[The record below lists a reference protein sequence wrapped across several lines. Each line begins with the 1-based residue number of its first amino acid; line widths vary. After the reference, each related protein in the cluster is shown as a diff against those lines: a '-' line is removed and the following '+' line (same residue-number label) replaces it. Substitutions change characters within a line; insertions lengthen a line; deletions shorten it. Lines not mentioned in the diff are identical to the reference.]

1 MSNFM
6 SDFFYGLTALFRGFQ
21 ILVGDSKLRTWSL
34 IPFAVALVL
43 GTLITISGLYF
54 IGGSIG
60 SFAVSL
66 GSWISLA
73 PGSWAIFALTLV
85 LWPIALLALGVAVY
99 VSVRLVVAPFYS
111 ILAELALV
119 VIGMR
124 KDQPFQMREWLVFT
138 VRMLLVSLV
147 KSLIFAV
154 AAAILFMC
162 SLIPLINLIATMGFV
177 LILAF
182 DVSDYSFEAMGWG
195 IRRRFQHFRSH
206 LAMYSGFAVGLGSV
220 LVIPGMSV
228 IIMPAAVV
236 GGGLLLKRSAD
247 SENAAEKRSTE
258 IRVM

>member
-1 MSNFM
+1 M
-6 SDFFYGLTALFRGFQ
+6 SDFFFGLTAVFRGFQ
-21 ILVGDSKLRTWSL
+21 ELVTNRKLRMWSL

-43 GTLITISGLYF
+43 GTAITISGLYF

-60 SFAVSL
+60 ALAVSL
-66 GSWISLA
+66 GSWISVA

-99 VSVRLVVAPFYS
+99 VSVRLIVAPFYS

-124 KDQPFQMREWLVFT
+124 EDQPFQVRQWMAFT
-138 VRMLLVSLV
+138 VRMSMVSLV
-147 KSLIFAV
+147 KSLIFTV
-154 AAAILFMC
+154 AAGILFVC
-162 SLIPLINLIATMGFV
+162 SLIPFINLLATMGFV

-195 IRRRFQHFRSH
+195 IRRRFQHFRRH
-206 LAMYSGFAVGLGSV
+206 LPMYSGFAVGLGAV

-236 GGGLLLKRSAD
+236 GGCLLLQK
-247 SENAAEKRSTE
+247 SESKT
-258 IRVM
+258 

>member
-1 MSNFM
+1 M
-6 SDFFYGLTALFRGFQ
+6 SDFFFGLTAVFRGFQ
-21 ILVGDSKLRTWSL
+21 ELVTNRKLRMWSL

-43 GTLITISGLYF
+43 GTAITISGLYY

-60 SFAVSL
+60 ALAVSL
-66 GSWISLA
+66 GSWISVA

-99 VSVRLVVAPFYS
+99 VSVRLIVAPFYS

-124 KDQPFQMREWLVFT
+124 EEQPFQVRQWMAFT
-138 VRMLLVSLV
+138 VRMLMVSLV

-154 AAAILFMC
+154 AAGILFVC
-162 SLIPLINLIATMGFV
+162 SLIPFINLLATMGFV

-195 IRRRFQHFRSH
+195 IRRRFQHFRRH
-206 LAMYSGFAVGLGSV
+206 LPMYSGFAVGLGAV

-236 GGGLLLKRSAD
+236 GGCLLLQK
-247 SENAAEKRSTE
+247 SESKT
-258 IRVM
+258 